1 MQKDNLPKIN
11 VIIPVYKA
19 ERFIAQTLNSVL
31 SQPYPNIQV
40 ICVDDGSPDNSI
52 SILKEYAAKFRNIH
66 IIRQKNAGVS
76 AARNKGIEYVLG
88 GGTAILLFWMRMT
101 VGREM

>member
-1 MQKDNLPKIN
+1 MQKNNLPKIN

-19 ERFIAQTLNSVL
+19 ERYIAQTLNSVL
-31 SQPYPNIQV
+31 AQPYPNIQI

-52 SILKEYAAKFRNIH
+52 FILQEYAAKYSNIH
-66 IIRQKNAGVS
+66 IIRKKNEGVS
-76 AARNKGIEYVLG
+76 SARNKGVEYVLG
-88 GGTAILLFWMRMT
+88 GGTVILHFWMRMT